1 MSRNRMNVE
10 IRGSGNL
17 TNLLSNI
24 TQAVQ
29 TEVDHEVSISAIE
42 VRTKAIRNITKQKIV
57 DQGFLRAS
65 MTIVNQ
71 GRDYYV
77 MNTAYYSPFI
87 EFGTGLQVNV
97 PSEWTAYAKSFQ
109 NTSRGTFDQFVQAL
123 VEWAKRKG
131 IQVDDDDYENFAF
144 WVAIKILQNGQQA
157 KPFFYPAYDEVR
169 TALLKRVKLIVR
181 DSLR

>member
-1 MSRNRMNVE
+1 MDVE
-10 IRGSGNL
+10 IRGSAHFSD
-17 TNLLSNI
+17 LLSHI
-24 TQAVQ
+24 TETAQDQ
-29 TEVDHEVSISAIE
+29 IDEEVSLSAIE
-42 VRTKAIRNITKQKIV
+42 VRNKAIRNITKQGIV

-65 MTIVNQ
+65 MNIVNQ

-87 EFGTGLQVNV
+87 EFGTGIQVHV
-97 PSEWTAYAKSFQ
+97 PSEWTAYAKTFQ

-144 WVAIKILQNGQQA
+144 WVAIKILQNGQEA

-169 TALLKRVKLIVR
+169 TALLKRIKLIVKQ
-181 DSLR
+181 SLT